1 MMRVLKPID
10 PEDDLPTD
18 KDVYRHVK
26 RDWVTLLA
34 PSIIAAILSS
44 ISSVA
49 VCSYYIGGMN
59 QKVVSLETNYT
70 AIKSDYMPKAQIE
83 LYMQNQEKANEKA
96 DRNLDRLNDKMD
108 RILDKK

>member
-1 MMRVLKPID
+1 MRVLKPID

-18 KDVYRHVK
+18 KDAYRHVK

-44 ISSVA
+44 VSSVA

-59 QKVVSLETNYT
+59 QKVVTLESNYNSMK
-70 AIKSDYMPKAQIE
+70 ADVMPKAQIE
-83 LYMQNQEKANEKA
+83 LYMSNQERANEKN